1 MFFVLW
7 VGMDLRSSFTSQPFI
22 VLSHRSKQLIK
33 DALMSNEFT
42 KEIAATQ
49 LREVIDCMYEKKCSK
64 NCYIIK
70 EGERGEHL
78 YVCAGMRFF

>member
-1 MFFVLW
+1 
-7 VGMDLRSSFTSQPFI
+7 
-22 VLSHRSKQLIK
+22 
-33 DALMSNEFT
+33 MSNEFT